1 MHSHNSFCLPI
12 CDVCF
17 SYHIYIRTFDDS
29 KRTISVWVGKIL
41 NVVQHIGA
49 IHPPC
54 HSLWL
59 PSTPLSIIHPP
70 HHLPS
75 MSPIHPPSMSPI
87 YPPSLSSTHAVIHS
101 HCHPLTLP
109 STHPEIHPR
118 RHSPAL
124 LSCHSAMLP
133 SMNTYIYPCCH
144 LLIHPLPSTHSPSDS
159 YPNII

>member
-1 MHSHNSFCLPI
+1 MNYGCAITAEIFCLIKYMYVLPI
-12 CDVCF
+12 FDVCF
-17 SYHIYIRTFDDS
+17 SHHIYIRTFDDS

-101 HCHPLTLP
+101 HCHPPTLK
-109 STHPEIHPR
+109 STLAAIHPPYY
-118 RHSPAL
+118 PA
-124 LSCHSAMLP
+124 
-133 SMNTYIYPCCH
+133 TRPCCH
-144 LLIHPLPSTHSPSDS
+144 P
-159 YPNII
+159 